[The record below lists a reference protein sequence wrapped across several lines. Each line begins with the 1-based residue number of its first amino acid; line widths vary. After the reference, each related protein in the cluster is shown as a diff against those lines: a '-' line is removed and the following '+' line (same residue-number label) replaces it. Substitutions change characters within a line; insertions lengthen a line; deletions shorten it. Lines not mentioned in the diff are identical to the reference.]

1 MGNCARILLFSLLL
15 TVAFIA
21 TGQEGM
27 RITTGD
33 SAQVSK
39 LIKQSIFLKKSNV
52 DSAMSLLKDA
62 LKMSRQIGYK
72 EGIGRSLLGVSL
84 CLMDKKEYVQSK
96 KILCEAGPYC
106 IKPDK
111 YKMLS
116 TQYYNGLAVIHTI
129 QGNNDSAIHYYYR
142 SLEEMNKKNI
152 KSPAMFL
159 ILYANLG
166 GLLSIMEQPDQSLY
180 YSRKALPLA
189 VQLKDSIMR
198 AQIYQNIGAAFQT
211 VNIDSSLYYWNIVLP
226 LYKKQGQSR
235 NLQNT
240 YYGMGRVLL
249 FRDSLEK
256 AMTYFENAVAADKTS
271 AESNSS
277 LQQGIGGVYFKKGKY
292 GKSIAYYLKALSI
305 CQQQGLRSEKL
316 TIYYTLAMNYDK
328 LHKSQLAYEYQKR
341 YADLRDSLLNEN
353 NIKTV
358 NQLEVKY
365 RTSEKDKELVQK
377 KLQLT
382 QQQSNLQKKN
392 TWIAGISAG
401 TLLLIVLLVV
411 SYRANMH
418 KQRLQT
424 KQIENL
430 NQEQEIMQ
438 LKAQRQGEE
447 EERVRLARELHDGI
461 VVQFSAVK
469 MNLSVLPEQ
478 HPGLNGAKDFT
489 RIIKHLDDAT
499 HALRKTAHNLM
510 PDVLL
515 ESGLS
520 EAIYYFCKDLQQ
532 SSGIHIDYQ
541 QYVDLPRFLPEWEL
555 SLYRIVQELL
565 QNVMKHA
572 AATQILIQLS
582 YAEGILNITVED
594 NGKGFDVANKPG
606 EGIGLKNI
614 RARICALKG
623 HIDIESRPGNGTT
636 VYIEIAGDKLIS

>member
-1 MGNCARILLFSLLL
+1 MLFNLLFS
-15 TVAFIA
+15 VSFIA
-21 TGQEGM
+21 AGQEGM
-27 RITTGD
+27 RISTGD

-39 LIKQSIFLKKSNV
+39 LIKQSISVKKKNT
-52 DSAMSLLKDA
+52 DSAISLLNDA
-62 LKMSRQIGYK
+62 LRMSRQIGYR
-72 EGIGRSLLGVSL
+72 EGIGHSLLGISI
-84 CLMDKKEYVQSK
+84 CLLDKKEYEQSK
-96 KILCEAGPYC
+96 KLLYEATPYC
-106 IKPDK
+106 LGPVIHKT
-111 YKMLS
+111 LL

-129 QGNNDSAIHYYYR
+129 QGSNDSAIHYYYR

-152 KSPAMFL
+152 QSPSLFL
-159 ILYANLG
+159 LLYANLG
-166 GLLSIMEQPDQSLY
+166 GVLAIMDQPDQALH
-180 YSRKALPLA
+180 YSRKALSLA
-189 VQLKDSIMR
+189 IRLKDSGMLV
-198 AQIYQNIGAAFQT
+198 QIYENIGVAFQT
-211 VNIDSSLYYWNIVLP
+211 INSDSSLHYWNVALP
-226 LYKKQGQSR
+226 LYKKQNRHR
-235 NLQNT
+235 NVQNT
-240 YYGMGRVLL
+240 YYNIGRTFLYK
-249 FRDSLEK
+249 DSLKRANVYFQAAIK
-256 AMTYFENAVAADKTS
+256 AYPAGAEN
-271 AESNSS
+271 NSS
-277 LQQGIGGVYFKKGKY
+277 LQQGIGGVYFKMAQY
-292 GKSIAYYLKALSI
+292 QKSIDHYLKALKI
-305 CQQQGLRSEKL
+305 CVQQGLRSEKL

-328 LHKSQLAYEYQKR
+328 LHKPQLAYEYQKR
-341 YADLRDSLLNEN
+341 YADLRDSLLNAD
-353 NIKTV
+353 NIKTI

-365 RTSEKDKELVQK
+365 RTSEKDKELVEK

-382 QQQSNLQKKN
+382 QQQSNLRRKN

-401 TLLLIVLLVV
+401 TLLLVVLLVV
-411 SYRANMH
+411 SYRANRN

-478 HPGLNGAKDFT
+478 HPGLNGAKDFAS
-489 RIIKHLDDAT
+489 IIKHLDDAT

-520 EAIYYFCKDLQQ
+520 EAIYYFCKGLQQ

-572 AATQILIQLS
+572 AATQILVQLS
-582 YAEGILNITVED
+582 YAAEILNITVED

-623 HIDIESRPGNGTT
+623 HIDIESRPGSGTT